1 MAETLVSIKK
11 IVALDIRLGKTVNM
25 SDVSYLKTRV
35 LPRVPDIGA
44 KLEYFMSTG
53 NLNSPSALDQ
63 MQVRVGCRH

>member
-63 MQVRVGCRH
+63 MQVRVACRH